1 MHGVFRIAA
10 ITKNSAAAAQR
21 AVSNGF
27 HTSSVQAA
35 VTKFGMPAMSPT
47 MTEGTIIKWKKKE
60 GEEVAAGDVILE
72 VETDKAQIDVEAAD
86 DGIFAKILVQEG
98 ERVPVNTT
106 IALLAEEGDD
116 ISNIEIPADEP
127 KEAAPAEEKSEAA
140 PAAPAAPTPTEPIDH
155 HDIDT
160 SKLKKP
166 LSPAVLSL
174 LLKHGVKDVSSIK
187 PTGPNGRLLKGDVLG
202 HLGLINYKAP
212 PPFAKT
218 AAPPRDQIVFAKP
231 AAKADAKKAA
241 APAIPMF
248 ISKSVAV
255 DNLFNLRSVINS
267 TYGSNLT
274 LDEFF
279 AKAAARALRDLNKPS
294 TSSSSTAGVVH
305 NGSGASSVSD
315 TFSGARYNIFNL
327 APAKYDFISDSYESA
342 KPYTLTVSS
351 SKKVGGSTTAESY
364 EDLLDFLGGAK
375 PSAKAKSVHMAS
387 ADNLFLQ
394 PAQKS
399 AYNTVELKLEGGEKK
414 GQVLNDAKASVFLD
428 RMEYYVQHPEEL
440 VA

>member
-60 GEEVAAGDVILE
+60 GDEVAAGDVILE

-127 KEAAPAEEKSEAA
+127 KEAAPAEEKSEEAPST
-140 PAAPAAPTPTEPIDH
+140 PAAAAPTPSEPIDH

-231 AAKADAKKAA
+231 AAKAEAKKAA
-241 APAIPMF
+241 EPAIPLF

-255 DNLFNLRSVINS
+255 DNLFNLRSVINCKLPKQKL
-267 TYGSNLT
+267 TRLGWMTSNNSLC
-274 LDEFF
+274 
-279 AKAAARALRDLNKPS
+279 
-294 TSSSSTAGVVH
+294 H
-305 NGSGASSVSD
+305 
-315 TFSGARYNIFNL
+315 
-327 APAKYDFISDSYESA
+327 
-342 KPYTLTVSS
+342 
-351 SKKVGGSTTAESY
+351 
-364 EDLLDFLGGAK
+364 
-375 PSAKAKSVHMAS
+375 
-387 ADNLFLQ
+387 
-394 PAQKS
+394 
-399 AYNTVELKLEGGEKK
+399 
-414 GQVLNDAKASVFLD
+414 
-428 RMEYYVQHPEEL
+428 
-440 VA
+440 

>member
-1 MHGVFRIAA
+1 
-10 ITKNSAAAAQR
+10 
-21 AVSNGF
+21 
-27 HTSSVQAA
+27 
-35 VTKFGMPAMSPT
+35 MPAMSPT

-60 GEEVAAGDVILE
+60 GDEVAAGDVILE

-127 KEAAPAEEKSEAA
+127 KEAAPVEEKSEEVSST
-140 PAAPAAPTPTEPIDH
+140 PAAAAPTPSEPIDH

-231 AAKADAKKAA
+231 AAKAESKKAA
-241 APAIPMF
+241 EPAIPLF
-248 ISKSVAV
+248 ISKSVTV
-255 DNLFNLRSVINS
+255 DNLFNLRSVVNA
-267 TYGSNLT
+267 TYGSDLT

-279 AKAAARALRDLNKPS
+279 AKAAARALRDINKPS
-294 TSSSSTAGVVH
+294 ASSSSATGVVH
-305 NGSGASSVSD
+305 SDSGASSVSD
-315 TFSGARYNIFNL
+315 KFNGAKYNIFNL
-327 APAKYDFISDSYESA
+327 APAKYDFISDAYESA

-351 SKKVGGSTTAESY
+351 SKKVGGSAKTESY

-375 PSAKAKSVHMAS
+375 PAAKAKTVHMAS
-387 ADNLFLQ
+387 ADNLFLN

-399 AYNTVELKLEGGEKK
+399 AYHTVELKLEGGEKK